1 MHILFGLI
9 LGFFGGVLG
18 AVVIRSIIMGK
29 KIRNIEKRKLHWV
42 LTDRI
47 QRENTQIVMKD
58 GTILH
63 AYIYSSDITPT
74 KAPAVLFLH
83 GLGGFAQDFNF
94 EPMLSAISLAGY
106 RVFAYDF
113 RASGS
118 NWKKGEPTI
127 IESLGGKFI
136 DEIFEDPKNA
146 FDWVYSHDGVNQE
159 KIAVIGASLGG
170 GMALSTLLHEN
181 RAKMVV
187 GICAPHDFAENLEKT
202 FIKWSFL
209 NRMLF
214 KILARKNKDIPGLLS
229 SARMHSPS
237 NAIDSSVDYTNRVF
251 LAHTK
256 TDKILKYEVNFPQ
269 NVEKMRLPPNQYIVF
284 DRGGHEFKGVE
295 PSLLSR
301 IIYWLNIKLS

>member
-1 MHILFGLI
+1 M
-9 LGFFGGVLG
+9 
-18 AVVIRSIIMGK
+18 SETSK
-29 KIRNIEKRKLHWV
+29 KIILKRLIANYLKKTQV

-47 QRENTQIVMKD
+47 HRENTLITMKD
-58 GTILH
+58 GTNLH
-63 AYIYSSDITPT
+63 AYIYYSDITPK

-83 GLGGFAQDFNF
+83 GLGGFAQDLNF
-94 EPMLSAISLAGY
+94 EPMLSAICLAGY

-127 IESLGGKFI
+127 IESLGKQFI
-136 DEIFEDPKNA
+136 DVIFEDPKTA
-146 FDWVYSHDGVNQE
+146 FDWVYSHEGVNQE
-159 KIAVIGASLGG
+159 QIAVIGASLGG
-170 GMALSTLLHEN
+170 GMALSTLLHEK

-187 GICAPHDFAENLEKT
+187 GICAPHDFVENLEKT
-202 FIKWSFL
+202 FINGPFL

-229 SARMHSPS
+229 SARKNSPS
-237 NAIDSSVDYTNRVF
+237 NTIDSSVDYTNRVF

-256 TDKILKYEVNFPQ
+256 TDEILRYDINFPQ
-269 NVEKMRLPPNQYIVF
+269 NVEKMHLPPDQLIVF

-295 PSLLSR
+295 SSLLSR
-301 IIYWLNIKLS
+301 VIYWLNTKLP